1 MKSGC
6 IDIMIAKVT
15 GTMIRPPENI
25 PAKARMTAEM
35 NQEWEM
41 NGGGWEQPWDN
52 DPWNGYG
59 LNYY

>member
-1 MKSGC
+1 
-6 IDIMIAKVT
+6 
-15 GTMIRPPENI
+15 MIRLPENI